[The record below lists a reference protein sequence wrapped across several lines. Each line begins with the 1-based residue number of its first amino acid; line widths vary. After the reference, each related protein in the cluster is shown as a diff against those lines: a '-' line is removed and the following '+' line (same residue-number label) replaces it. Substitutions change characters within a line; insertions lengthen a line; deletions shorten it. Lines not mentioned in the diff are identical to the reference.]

1 MKNTIALVGCFLNT
15 VGDFVPKAIEYLSK
29 NSSLLALIGVLVA
42 LWTLREMSKQRR
54 ESYKPRL
61 IFKNKTFFL
70 QKNPNGTPCFLKE
83 NSDAIRELYGA
94 SFLLELKNI
103 GLGSAHDIVVKW
115 KYNQTKM
122 VRRLSEYAEKTQL
135 VRLDAHNHFEFLFD
149 KESRNGYGFFIKN
162 SDEERIRMAF
172 LGSNDS
178 VKVKI
183 PETLH
188 SYITF
193 VPYLELVAQGN
204 PRRVDVKSDEIG
216 IVFEYLDIGGK
227 KQVQR
232 LRMAIEEYAYPEEDH
247 NKNYGVGSISFS
259 TR

>member
-1 MKNTIALVGCFLNT
+1 MIALVGNFLNA
-15 VGDFVPKAIEYLSK
+15 VGDFVPKAIEYLSQ
-29 NSSLLALIGVLVA
+29 NSSLLVLIGILVA
-42 LWTLREMSKQRR
+42 LGTLREMAKQRR

-61 IFKNKTFFL
+61 IFQNKNFFL

-83 NSDAIRELYGA
+83 NSDEIREPYGP
-94 SFLLELKNI
+94 SFWLELKNI
-103 GLGSAHDIVVKW
+103 GLGSAHDVVIKW
-115 KYNQTKM
+115 NYDQKKM
-122 VRRLSEYAEKTQL
+122 VSRLRDYAEKTQL
-135 VRLDAHNHFEFLFD
+135 LRVNAPNHFEFIFN
-149 KESRNGYGFFIKN
+149 KERQNGYGFFIKK
-162 SDEERIRMAF
+162 SDEEKIEMAF
-172 LGSNDS
+172 LSTNDS
-178 VKVKI
+178 VKIQI

-188 SYITF
+188 NYITI

-216 IVFEYLDIGGK
+216 IAFEYFDIGGK

-232 LRMAIEEYAYPEEDH
+232 LRMAIEEYSFAEDDH